1 MGNIFE
7 DYVSANLGI
16 RKPFILDVGLPSA
29 SPKAAGIIGTQ
40 YIDSDTYFLY
50 EKTGENNQTDWV
62 KIGEIGQPRGQLPKG
77 IDGSVQFNSGES
89 FGGTLNLTYDYDKG
103 LLSGESGHFNSL
115 HSDFITGQTGHFG
128 EELSVGDP
136 SQEDVFVVEDGN
148 ISLAGS
154 ANFSG
159 PINGPSIQADTGK
172 FNTLFV
178 SGDAHVSGDFYVSG
192 TTYVQEIIDTT
203 VSGSISGYTGIF
215 NTTSGRVASFTES
228 LTISGISVATGVG
241 GTIGGFPVIGGDQ
254 DNIDFGGTEPGDVRN
269 INFQQGG
276 ENVMVINEDGDV
288 NIQNDLTVTGNIS
301 GGIISGKTGVFTE
314 SLTISGFSVLTG
326 FEIPGGGSVIGG
338 DQDNI
343 DFGGTDPGDVR
354 NINFQQGGENVM
366 VINEDGDVNI
376 QNDLTVTGNISGG
389 IISGKTGV
397 FTESL
402 TISGFSVL
410 TGFEIPGGGSVI
422 GGDQDNIDFGG
433 TDPGDVRNINFQQG
447 GENVMVINEDGDV
460 NIQNDLTVTGNIS
473 GSTGQFNEVIINGV
487 NIEDSITE
495 ISGNLDSLSGQSIAS
510 FSALSD
516 DLNSTGQFLLNSQKN
531 YPVVTGGGF
540 DCSTY
545 MFSLFRDLGA
555 ENIEIDLSCLAGGGA
570 TYQSTLLWEENNG
583 DLVLLDDE
591 TTTSYPATQLFENSG
606 DNAYMVREDVF
617 GSNTE
622 AAQYFEET
630 GVDITLTT
638 SSYLPPIP
646 PAPAAVST
654 QWFQEDGS
662 DQLSMRETS
671 LATSNPAVQLWEPT
685 GIDQYTPRPE
695 PFSSTTESAQY
706 FQETGIDQLTTT

>member
-254 DNIDFGGTEPGDVRN
+254 GNIDFGGTE
-269 INFQQGG
+269 
-276 ENVMVINEDGDV
+276 
-288 NIQNDLTVTGNIS
+288 
-301 GGIISGKTGVFTE
+301 
-314 SLTISGFSVLTG
+314 
-326 FEIPGGGSVIGG
+326 
-338 DQDNI
+338 
-343 DFGGTDPGDVR
+343 PGDVR

-662 DQLSMRETS
+662 DQLLMRETS

>member
-1 MGNIFE
+1 MPDKKISEFQT
-7 DYVSANLGI
+7 
-16 RKPFILDVGLPSA
+16 F
-29 SPKAAGIIGTQ
+29 AGA
-40 YIDSDTYFLY
+40 
-50 EKTGENNQTDWV
+50 TG
-62 KIGEIGQPRGQLPKG
+62 
-77 IDGSVQFNSGES
+77 
-89 FGGTLNLTYDYDKG
+89 
-103 LLSGESGHFNSL
+103 
-115 HSDFITGQTGHFG
+115 
-128 EELSVGDP
+128 
-136 SQEDVFVVEDGN
+136 EDVF
-148 ISLAGS
+148 
-154 ANFSG
+154 
-159 PINGPSIQADTGK
+159 
-172 FNTLFV
+172 FV
-178 SGDAHVSGDFYVSG
+178 
-192 TTYVQEIIDTT
+192 
-203 VSGSISGYTGIF
+203 
-215 NTTSGRVASFTES
+215 VASGETENS
-228 LTISGISVATGVG
+228 SAKNYKIPYGDLKSDLGLDAG
-241 GTIGGFPVIGGDQ
+241 GGGSVIGGDQ
-254 DNIDFGGTEPGDVRN
+254 DNINFGGTQPGDVRN

-288 NIQNDLTVTGNIS
+288 NIQNDLTVTGNFVSSTGFFEKVIVSSDVHIS
-301 GGIISGKTGVFTE
+301 GDLYVTGTTHVHEIIDTTVSGTISGHTGIFNTSSGKTG
-314 SLTISGFSVLTG
+314 S
-326 FEIPGGGSVIGG
+326 
-338 DQDNI
+338 
-343 DFGGTDPGDVR
+343 
-354 NINFQQGGENVM
+354 
-366 VINEDGDVNI
+366 
-376 QNDLTVTGNISGG
+376 
-389 IISGKTGV
+389 

-662 DQLSMRETS
+662 DQLLMRETS

>member
-301 GGIISGKTGVFTE
+301 G
-314 SLTISGFSVLTG
+314 
-326 FEIPGGGSVIGG
+326 
-338 DQDNI
+338 
-343 DFGGTDPGDVR
+343 
-354 NINFQQGGENVM
+354 
-366 VINEDGDVNI
+366 
-376 QNDLTVTGNISGG
+376 
-389 IISGKTGV
+389 
-397 FTESL
+397 
-402 TISGFSVL
+402 
-410 TGFEIPGGGSVI
+410 
-422 GGDQDNIDFGG
+422 
-433 TDPGDVRNINFQQG
+433 
-447 GENVMVINEDGDV
+447 
-460 NIQNDLTVTGNIS
+460 
-473 GSTGQFNEVIINGV
+473 STGQFNEVIINGV

-662 DQLSMRETS
+662 DQLLMRETS

>member
-16 RKPFILDVGLPSA
+16 RKPFILDAGLPSL
-29 SPKAAGIIGTQ
+29 SSKAAGIIGTQ
-40 YIDSDTYFLY
+40 YVDSNTYFLY
-50 EKTGENNQTDWV
+50 EKTGENNQTDWAQ
-62 KIGEIGQPRGQLPKG
+62 IGTVGQPRGQLPKG

-89 FGGTLNLTYDYDKG
+89 FGGTSNLIYDYDEG
-103 LLSGESGHFNSL
+103 LLSGKSGHF
-115 HSDFITGQTGHFG
+115 DFITGQTGHFG
-128 EELSVGDP
+128 LELSVGDP
-136 SQEDVFVVEDGN
+136 SEDDVFVVEDGN

-159 PINGPSIQADTGK
+159 PITGPSIAANMGE
-172 FNTLFV
+172 FNTLVV
-178 SGDAHVSGDFYVSG
+178 SGDAHISGDFYVSG

-215 NTTSGRVASFTES
+215 NTTSGKIASFTES
-228 LTISGISVATGVG
+228 LTISGVSVATGAGGTVG
-241 GTIGGFPVIGGDQ
+241 GLPVVGGDQ

-269 INFQQGG
+269 INFQQDG

-314 SLTISGFSVLTG
+314 SLTISGFPVLTG
-326 FEIPGGGSVIGG
+326 FEVPGGGDVIGG
-338 DQDNI
+338 D
-343 DFGGTDPGDVR
+343 
-354 NINFQQGGENVM
+354 E
-366 VINEDGDVNI
+366 
-376 QNDLTVTGNISGG
+376 
-389 IISGKTGV
+389 
-397 FTESL
+397 
-402 TISGFSVL
+402 
-410 TGFEIPGGGSVI
+410 
-422 GGDQDNIDFGG
+422 DNIDFGG

-662 DQLSMRETS
+662 DQLLMRETS

-685 GIDQYTPRPE
+685 GVDQYTPRPE